1 MRIGVHAMIA
11 SPVLGLL
18 VLSAPASSQP
28 TGVAAF
34 VNVALVPMDRERVVP
49 SQTVVVRGGRI
60 DEIGP
65 ADTVE
70 VPDGAM
76 VVDGRGRYLIPGLA
90 DMHAHLPAPPTP
102 QDVIDSVLFLFVANG
117 VTTVRGMMGHPSHTG
132 LRDRVA
138 RDEVLGPTLYVAG
151 PPLESRSVTDAETA
165 RTVVREQAVEGFD
178 FIKVID
184 VNAEAYNAIIETADD
199 LDIPVVGHVPRAVGI
214 LGALGLGQVSVE
226 HLDGYLEAAEAD
238 DSPIRDADFT
248 TRSRQLPLVVDT
260 TKFPRLVMETRDSGT
275 WNVPT
280 LALYETFL
288 APDRGEALKLERP
301 EVRYLPPETVEE
313 WVTLKNEFLDNPTRN
328 VMGFAVTGP
337 GVSRLLA
344 LRKEMVQA
352 LHDGGAR
359 LILGTDALQLFM
371 VPGFSVHREM
381 VLLVESGLSP
391 YQVLELGTRN
401 VAEYLGQLSEVG
413 TIAAGKRADLLLLE
427 ANPLEDIGN
436 VLRRSGVMVRGNWVS
451 EAEIQSHLERIAES
465 GGSDRRHA
473 SWPSGGR

>member
-1 MRIGVHAMIA
+1 MRIGVYAKILSA
-11 SPVLGLL
+11 ILGLL
-18 VLSAPASSQP
+18 LLSAPASSQP

-34 VNVALVPMDRERVVP
+34 VNVTLVPMDRERVVP
-49 SQTVVVRGGRI
+49 GQTVIVRAGRI

-65 ADTVE
+65 ADTVD

-76 VVDGRGRYLIPGLA
+76 VVDGRGRYLMPGLA

-132 LRDRVA
+132 LRDRIA

-151 PPLESRSVTDAETA
+151 PPLESRFTDAETA
-165 RTVVREQAVEGFD
+165 RMAVQEQAVEGFD
-178 FIKVID
+178 FIKVVD
-184 VNAEAYNAIIETADD
+184 VNADAYNAIIGTADD

-214 LGALGLGQVSVE
+214 LGALRAEQHSVE

-238 DSPIRDADFT
+238 DSPIRDADFL

-260 TKFPRLVMETRDSGT
+260 TKFPDLVMETRVSGT

-280 LALYETFL
+280 LALYETFF
-288 APDRGEALKLERP
+288 APERGEALKLERP
-301 EVRYLPPETVEE
+301 EVRYLPPEMVEE
-313 WVTLKNEFLDNPTRN
+313 WVTRKDEFLDNPTRN
-328 VMGFAVTGP
+328 VMGFAITGP
-337 GVSRLLA
+337 GVPRLLE
-344 LRKEMVQA
+344 LRKEMVKA
-352 LHDGGAR
+352 LRDGGAR

-413 TIAAGKRADLLLLE
+413 TIAEGKRADLLLVE
-427 ANPLEDIGN
+427 ANPLEDIRN
-436 VLRRSGVMVRGNWVS
+436 VSRRIGVMVRGNWVS
-451 EAEIQSHLERIAES
+451 EAAIQRQLERIAEY
-465 GGSDRRHA
+465 RI
-473 SWPSGGR
+473 

>member
-1 MRIGVHAMIA
+1 MRTGVHAEIVSA
-11 SPVLGLL
+11 ILALL

-28 TGVAAF
+28 AGVAAF
-34 VNVALVPMDRERVVP
+34 VDVALVPMDRERVVP
-49 SQTVVVRGGRI
+49 GQTLIVRAGRI

-65 ADTVE
+65 AEAVE

-76 VVDGRGRYLIPGLA
+76 VVDGRGRYLMPGLA
-90 DMHAHLPAPPTP
+90 DMHAHLPAPPMP

-138 RDEVLGPTLYVAG
+138 RGDVLGPTLYVAG
-151 PPLESRSVTDAETA
+151 PPLENRSVTDPETA
-165 RTVVREQAVEGFD
+165 GRLVREQAVAGFD

-214 LGALGLGQVSVE
+214 LGVLGAGQLSVE

-238 DSPIRDADFT
+238 DSPIRRAGFL

-260 TKFPRLVMETRDSGT
+260 TRFPDLVKETRDRGT

-280 LALYETFL
+280 LSLYETFF
-288 APDRGEALKLERP
+288 APDRGDALKLKRP
-301 EVRYLPPETVEE
+301 EVRHLPPEIVEE

-344 LRKEMVQA
+344 LRKEMVKA
-352 LHDGGAR
+352 LHSGGAR
-359 LILGTDALQLFM
+359 LLLGTDALQLFM

-391 YQVLELGTRN
+391 YDVLELGTRN
-401 VAEYLGQLSEVG
+401 AAEYLGRLSEVG
-413 TIAAGKRADLLLLE
+413 TIATGKRADLLLLE
-427 ANPLEDIGN
+427 ADPLVDIRN
-436 VLRRSGVMVRGNWVS
+436 VSRRIGVMIRGNWVS
-451 EAEIQSHLERIAES
+451 EAEIQSRLERIGEYRS
-465 GGSDRRHA
+465 GIGSDRRQA
-473 SWPSGGR
+473 S